1 MENLTVAGLRSRSR
15 SKTPFLRSSCDRE
28 NCPEGE
34 EHVHQKSGR
43 KTPIKRSTPIKQLQ
57 PPSKKGSIDTVP
69 EDDESS
75 PAYRTRQSTKT
86 DKLIKTSDYSSEESL
101 DRLKEHR
108 KEIYQNEINSQYES
122 VSSSRHYS
130 TLADV
135 TLSPIHTHNVTR
147 DRSTR
152 YSSPAYSACSTDSSF
167 AEQALADASALLD
180 RNPDCEHL
188 PYKLYKMA
196 GEYWNKYPKTDY
208 TYSPL
213 SRDRVEL
220 APGQVAVPNMSRRSL
235 SQFRAHGPSARDEPD
250 QYSAAQWTSTTT
262 RKRFTSIES
271 SDDEGTYARN
281 GAYKQTDE
289 RWWITQLLASFIT
302 AVTTSTRNAYR
313 KVVGPSHR
321 YPYTERRPAKASILS
336 RSASAVAAPFYWIY
350 SIIQTVIT
358 TTVTTVTETISPSK
372 EIVSEKYSVGSYQ
385 KAAVGAKRNWW
396 PLALL
401 LLLPAFGYGL
411 HYTYENLDHLAMP
424 NFTNFYLDLSEFTA
438 TKLQNIS
445 LPSLPNITLP
455 TINLTMPEINITMP
469 VANLAEVSKRYT
481 VYKEVVQNR
490 MADASDYIEI
500 VAQSCWEEIRRFWSD
515 YNYADQKESLP
526 KREIIDTYKPP
537 VILQDSDLTKRVEAL
552 ENWAIKVDNR
562 LTLFDNKLSK
572 LDNLEAQIEQYSF
585 KHLQQNLIQILSVN
599 DNSEAIASKLKEH
612 FDRNYISKDEM
623 QLLSQEIHEKLINSW
638 KPELSEDDIRRMIQ
652 EYLLSVEKKQ
662 MELIVEKV
670 KEYVARVE
678 VSAPGGAGDPGS
690 VDMEEIRRLVSSMLQ
705 IYDADKTGLVD
716 YALESAGGQ
725 VISTRCTELY
735 QIKTKQYSVLG
746 LPVWWVYTSPR
757 YALTPGAM
765 PAECWAFQGFPG
777 YLVIR
782 TYAII
787 EVTGFSLEHMSRLL
801 AAEGKIESAPKNF
814 SVYGLHNELD
824 TAPHLFGNYIYDANS
839 TSIQYFPVQYPKT
852 TNIDGVEYPVA
863 FDIVELRVESNH
875 GNPTYTCVYRF
886 RVHGNPLNDIRQATE
901 DSIRDSE
908 T

>member
-1 MENLTVAGLRSRSR
+1 MENPTVAGLRSRSR

-57 PPSKKGSIDTVP
+57 PSSKKGSIDTVP

-235 SQFRAHGPSARDEPD
+235 SQFRAHGPSARDEPE
-250 QYSAAQWTSTTT
+250 YSAAQWTTTTT

-302 AVTTSTRNAYR
+302 AVSASTRNAYR

-401 LLLPAFGYGL
+401 LLLPAFGYG
-411 HYTYENLDHLAMP
+411 Y
-424 NFTNFYLDLSEFTA
+424 
-438 TKLQNIS
+438 
-445 LPSLPNITLP
+445 
-455 TINLTMPEINITMP
+455 
-469 VANLAEVSKRYT
+469 
-481 VYKEVVQNR
+481 
-490 MADASDYIEI
+490 
-500 VAQSCWEEIRRFWSD
+500 
-515 YNYADQKESLP
+515 YNYADQLIP

-572 LDNLEAQIEQYSF
+572 MDNLEAQIEQYSF

-623 QLLSQEIHEKLINSW
+623 QLLSQEIHEKLIYSW

-652 EYLLSVEKKQ
+652 EYLLSVERKQ

-670 KEYVARVE
+670 KEYVTRVE

>member
-1 MENLTVAGLRSRSR
+1 MENPTVAGLRSRSR

-43 KTPIKRSTPIKQLQ
+43 KTPIKRSTPIRQLQ
-57 PPSKKGSIDTVP
+57 PPSKKGSIDTVQ

-86 DKLIKTSDYSSEESL
+86 SEKLIKTSDYSSQESL

-135 TLSPIHTHNVTR
+135 TLSPIHTYNVTR
-147 DRSTR
+147 DRSSR
-152 YSSPAYSACSTDSSF
+152 YGSPTYSACSTDSSF

-180 RNPDCEHL
+180 RDPDCDHL
-188 PYKLYKMA
+188 PYRLYKMA

-235 SQFRAHGPSARDEPD
+235 SQFRAHGPSAAAADADETD
-250 QYSAAQWTSTTT
+250 RRGAATWTSTTT
-262 RKRFTSIES
+262 RKRFTTIES
-271 SDDEGTYARN
+271 SDDEGVYTRN

-289 RWWITQLLASFIT
+289 RWWITQLLASVLATIS
-302 AVTTSTRNAYR
+302 TSARNAYR
-313 KVVGPSHR
+313 KAVGPSHR
-321 YPYTERRPAKASILS
+321 YPYTDRRPAKASILS
-336 RSASAVAAPFYWIY
+336 RSASAMAAPFYWMY
-350 SIIQTVIT
+350 SIVQTVIT
-358 TTVTTVTETISPSK
+358 TTVTTITETISPS
-372 EIVSEKYSVGSYQ
+372 EDIVSEKYAAGSYQ

-401 LLLPAFGYGL
+401 LLLPAFGYG
-411 HYTYENLDHLAMP
+411 YYK
-424 NFTNFYLDLSEFTA
+424 Y
-438 TKLQNIS
+438 
-445 LPSLPNITLP
+445 
-455 TINLTMPEINITMP
+455 
-469 VANLAEVSKRYT
+469 AE
-481 VYKEVVQNR
+481 Q
-490 MADASDYIEI
+490 I
-500 VAQSCWEEIRRFWSD
+500 V
-515 YNYADQKESLP
+515 P

-537 VILQDSDLTKRVEAL
+537 VIIQDSDLTKRVEAL
-552 ENWAIKVDNR
+552 ENWAVKVDNR
-562 LTLFDNKLSK
+562 LTMFDNKLSK

-623 QLLSQEIHEKLINSW
+623 QLLSQEIHERLINSW

-678 VSAPGGAGDPGS
+678 AAPGGAGDPGS
-690 VDMEEIRRLVSSMLQ
+690 VDMEEVRRLVSSMLQ

-824 TAPHLFGNYIYDANS
+824 TNPHLFGNYIYDANS